1 MKFRY
6 PTNTIPLPKQG
17 SWPDS
22 FHVFD
27 NQHGYALMAAEA
39 AGRPLL
45 LRGEPGTGKSQLAR
59 AAAVATGR
67 LFLSV
72 VVNARTECEDL
83 QWKFDAVGRLG
94 EAQILASIPD
104 ADRLARL
111 RPARFLSPGP
121 LWWALNWHTAEQQF
135 IEFINPSDPA
145 PDFSEGWEPSCGSVL
160 LIDEIDKA
168 DTDLP
173 NSLLETLGNGD
184 FKVPYI
190 GGSVCRQTEVPAPL
204 VVITTNEERELPAAF
219 IRRCLVL
226 QLTLPEKKDELIQF
240 LSSRGKA
247 HVGDEKCS
255 DKVRKRAAE
264 LLVEDRLAVEPG
276 QLRPGQAEYI
286 DLLKAITGMVK
297 DEEIQ
302 IEFEERQKTKIKK
315 LTKENEIEEEKEKL
329 KEQSQI
335 ELLDVLRRFVYRK

>member
-1 MKFRY
+1 MIQSYSTKQLLQ
-6 PTNTIPLPKQG
+6 LPKQG

-22 FHVFD
+22 FHVFEE
-27 NQHGYALMAAEA
+27 QHGYALMAAEA

-94 EAQILASIPD
+94 EAQILASVPD

-111 RPARFLSPGP
+111 KPARFLSPGP
-121 LWWALNWHTAEQQF
+121 LWWALNWHSAEQQF
-135 IEFINPSDPA
+135 NDCINPGDPA
-145 PDFSEGWEPSCGSVL
+145 PDFPKGWEPSRGSVL

-190 GGSVCRQTEVPAPL
+190 GGSVRRQTEVPAPL

-226 QLTLPEKKDELIQF
+226 PLNLPDKQEDLIEF
-240 LSSRGKA
+240 LCLRGEV
-247 HVGDEKCS
+247 HFGEKCS
-255 DKVRKRAAE
+255 IEVRQRAAE
-264 LLVEDRLAVEPG
+264 LLAEDRFAIEPG
-276 QLRPGQAEYI
+276 QPKPGQAEYL
-286 DLLKAITGMVK
+286 DLLRAITGMAQT
-297 DEEIQ
+297 EA
-302 IEFEERQKTKIKK
+302 
-315 LTKENEIEEEKEKL
+315 
-329 KEQSQI
+329 EQF
-335 ELLDVLRRFVYRK
+335 ELLDTLRRFVYRKTTA

>member
-1 MKFRY
+1 MKSLY
-6 PTNTIPLPKQG
+6 SDKALPLPKQG

-22 FHVFD
+22 IHVFD
-27 NQHGYALMAAEA
+27 KQHGYALMAAEA

-111 RPARFLSPGP
+111 RPERFLSPGP
-121 LWWALNWHTAEQQF
+121 LWWALNWHSAKQQF
-135 IEFINPSDPA
+135 KDCINPSDPA
-145 PDFSEGWEPSCGSVL
+145 PEFHEGWEPSHGSVL

-184 FKVPYI
+184 FKVPYK

-226 QLTLPEKKDELIQF
+226 QLTLPEQKNELIKF

-247 HVGDEKCS
+247 HFGEQCS
-255 DKVRKRAAE
+255 YQVRERAAE

-276 QLRPGQAEYI
+276 QPRPGQAEYL
-286 DLLKAITGMVK
+286 DLLRALSVMVK

-302 IEFEERQKTKIKK
+302 IKFEERQKTEK
-315 LTKENEIEEEKEKL
+315 LTKEDEIKKEIDNL
-329 KEQSQI
+329 KGQAQI
-335 ELLDVLRRFVYRK
+335 ELLDILRRFVYRKSA